1 MFFIIHSEEILMKK
15 ISTIMIIGIAVLYL
29 VGAFICIFFAPMSF
43 GLYSQSHEYLKPIN
57 YVQLYSCWSCSLPC
71 FVLLAFMLNISKKIR
86 LGTFFSSSSAKI
98 LFVGGLMLAIDSLIY
113 MGLNIF
119 FSIYLKSMGI
129 QALFAV
135 ISLIG
140 IAIGVSLIVL
150 SKAVIESA
158 RYKESGEGIL

>member
-1 MFFIIHSEEILMKK
+1 MKK
-15 ISTIMIIGIAVLYL
+15 ISTIMNIGIIVLYV
-29 VGAFICIFFAPMSF
+29 VGVFICAFFAPINFEIFSSYD
-43 GLYSQSHEYLKPIN
+43 GSDIPIN
-57 YVQLYSCWSCSLPC
+57 YMQLYSCFLCSLPC
-71 FVLLAFMLNISKKIR
+71 FVLLALMLGISRKIR
-86 LGTFFSSSSAKI
+86 IGTFFSSSSAKI
-98 LFVGGLMLAIDSLIY
+98 LFAGGLMLAIDSFIY

-119 FSIYLKSMGI
+119 FAIYLQSMGI

-158 RYKESGEGIL
+158 HYKESGEGILWLFSV